1 MCEGGVEE
9 SAKFVFDCLK
19 GPMYIGVTIWFLEFV
34 VAQHRNAQLTG
45 SPGAIELKVATLKVG
60 EKHTDD

>member
-1 MCEGGVEE
+1 MMFKLA
-9 SAKFVFDCLK
+9 SYMIML
-19 GPMYIGVTIWFLEFV
+19 V

-45 SPGAIELKVATLKVG
+45 SPGVIELKVATLKVV